1 MELIATNQ
9 FFSAI
14 EAIPFIRG
22 YIDLIEIQERQRAH
36 VRGWI
41 FRPDVV
47 AETVDISLNGTPW
60 VSDLHLFDRP
70 DVAAHFRSTLGSSP
84 GLLRCGFDATARLL
98 PDGELRNGDIIGVA
112 LYAQNARCLGIWQSY
127 HARYPDQE
135 PVLADPPEHLRERV
149 GGSQDFDAVGVQA
162 ASLIMT
168 CVGKHKSMPEAH
180 AILDWGCGCGRVIR
194 QMMKFVSPNR
204 LFGCDIDSEAIRWS
218 QKNINGPAF
227 SCVGPYPPTPYRSG
241 TFDVVYGI
249 SVMTHLDERTQ
260 LLWLEELARITRS
273 DAILALSIIGEE
285 LRRTNMPP
293 FLAAEF
299 QSRGFAAFVPHYSA
313 MLAPFS
319 DEHYYKEAYH
329 SLEYIAR
336 TWGRF
341 FHVLECLETKHQDIV
356 ILKAK

>member
-1 MELIATNQ
+1 MHTSVTTVEITPVTHGHVELC
-9 FFSAI
+9 
-14 EAIPFIRG
+14 
-22 YIDLIEIQERQRAH
+22 EIQGRQRAH

-47 AETVDISLNGTPW
+47 AETVDISLNGAPW
-60 VSDLHLFDRP
+60 VSGLQLFDRP
-70 DVAAHFRSTLGSSP
+70 DVETYFKPTFGSSP
-84 GLLRCGFDATARLL
+84 GLLRSGFDATAPL
-98 PDGELRNGDIIGVA
+98 PPEGEMRRGNTIGVA
-112 LYAQNARCLGIWQSY
+112 VYAQNARCLGTWQSY
-127 HARYPDQE
+127 YARYPDQE
-135 PVLADPPEHLRERV
+135 PVIADPPEHLKERV
-149 GGSQDFDAVGVQA
+149 GGIQNFDAIGVQL
-162 ASLIMT
+162 ASLIVT
-168 CVGKHKSMPEAH
+168 CVGKYKSMPEAH
-180 AILDWGCGCGRVIR
+180 AILDWGCGCGRVIKE
-194 QMMKFVSPNR
+194 MMKFTPPNR
-204 LFGCDIDSEAIRWS
+204 LFGCDIDSEAISWS

-227 SCVGPYPPTPYRSG
+227 SCVNSYPPTPYRSG
-241 TFDVVYGI
+241 TFDVVYGM
-249 SVMTHLDERTQ
+249 SVMTHLDEKTQ

-273 DAILALSIIGEE
+273 EAILALSIVGEG

-299 QSRGFAAFVPHYSA
+299 QRRGFAAFVPNYSG

-341 FHVLECLETKHQDIV
+341 FHVLECFETKHQDMV